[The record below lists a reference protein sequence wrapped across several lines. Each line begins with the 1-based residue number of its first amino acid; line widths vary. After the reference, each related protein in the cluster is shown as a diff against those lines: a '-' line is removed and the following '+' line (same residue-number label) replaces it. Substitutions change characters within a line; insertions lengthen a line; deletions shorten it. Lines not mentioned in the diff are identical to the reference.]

1 MNSHLIIQNSQLA
14 YTYTASYSC
23 RTVFGYKIPIYRTH
37 HTIGTGTTASYS
49 YTVCST
55 IMATYLIQQRTIV
68 ARSTGTVFLN
78 IPTSTQL
85 YSTGMRSII
94 RRIIAAVNSAPEH
107 GR

>member
-1 MNSHLIIQNSQLA
+1 
-14 YTYTASYSC
+14 
-23 RTVFGYKIPIYRTH
+23 
-37 HTIGTGTTASYS
+37 
-49 YTVCST
+49 
-55 IMATYLIQQRTIV
+55 MATYLYNTTTYYIV

-94 RRIIAAVNSAPEH
+94 RRIIAAVNSAPEPQLYSTGMRSIIRRIIAAVNSAPEH